1 MLIRRIAVPVAGALL
16 LGLAPPLAQ
25 GAEAREATW
34 HSRLIADF
42 REAHRTTRGRGVKIA
57 LLSDGA
63 APGVRTLGGA
73 LEKGKDLVGTPR
85 PKHVAGTLIASAI
98 VGSGPT
104 ADAPLGV
111 RGLASGATLIPVR
124 VYVNRKEPG
133 FARWWDRTD
142 LGEIIAKGI
151 RHAADQGARVI
162 AVEPYDYDSGY
173 RSQIQAAVAHAQRR
187 GALVVAL
194 AGKRDEDAGALP
206 AAVPGVLGVGTVT
219 AKGRR
224 DRKETDA
231 SNSVL
236 LAAPGTKTIST
247 GPKNVT
253 YEFWGGAVAL
263 TWATAAAA
271 LVRSEYPG
279 LTPGQVVEALT
290 SSARHPKGKGRYDT
304 DLGHGYVNP
313 AGALKAAR
321 EISERPAP
329 APVPDAVRAKALF
342 GAERPDTIRAVP
354 YDPAILGGFGALALA
369 GLAAVL
375 CAGWLA
381 LRRLRAG
388 RPMAPAGMPAAAPA
402 PTSAGMPAPVAAPAP
417 ERPESAGESGS

>member
-1 MLIRRIAVPVAGALL
+1 MLIRRIAVPAAGALL
-16 LGLAPPLAQ
+16 LALAPPLAQ
-25 GAEAREATW
+25 GADAREPTW
-34 HSRLIADF
+34 HSRLFADF
-42 REAHRTTRGRGVKIA
+42 REAQRTTRGKGVKIA
-57 LLSDGA
+57 LISDGV

-85 PKHVAGTLIASAI
+85 PKQEAGTLIASAL

-111 RGLASGATLIPVR
+111 RGLVSAATLIPVR
-124 VYVNRKEPG
+124 VYADPTEPG
-133 FARWWDRTD
+133 SAKWWDRTN
-142 LGEIIAKGI
+142 LGEVTAKGI

-162 AVEPYDYDSGY
+162 AVEPWVYDDSFRG
-173 RSQIQAAVAHAQRR
+173 QVQAAVAHAQRR
-187 GALVVAL
+187 GALVVA
-194 AGKRDEDAGALP
+194 ATGKLDEGGGAVP
-206 AAVPGVLGVGTVT
+206 ATIPGVLGVGTVT

-224 DRKETDA
+224 DGKETDA
-231 SNSVL
+231 STSVL
-236 LAAPGTKTIST
+236 LAAPGTKVIST
-247 GPKNVT
+247 GPNNRL
-253 YEFWGGAVAL
+253 YRFWGAPAAL
-263 TWATAAAA
+263 TWATAAAT
-271 LVRSEYPG
+271 LVRSEYPR

-329 APVPDAVRAKALF
+329 APVPEAVRAKALF
-342 GAERPDTIRAVP
+342 GAERPGTIRAVP

-381 LRRLRAG
+381 LRRR
-388 RPMAPAGMPAAAPA
+388 RAAAPA
-402 PTSAGMPAPVAAPAP
+402 PTFAGTPAPVAAPAP